1 MKCNEK
7 RYFVTPRRIVSWG
20 GDNMSFRDEF
30 IELAPKLFEK
40 ELAKSKAQEEAR
52 QLIDDFFTSLQT
64 ELEEV
69 LDVAKNNFEIR
80 ATGSGYKVIVRKLN
94 DSRLELNYKD
104 SEIKVKILPY
114 GYGYEDTL
122 YFHDSE
128 MKYYTSRLHK
138 PLSEELLTYYLE
150 QAFKEPLASTVK

>member
-1 MKCNEK
+1 
-7 RYFVTPRRIVSWG
+7 
-20 GDNMSFRDEF
+20 MSFRDEF

-80 ATGSGYKVIVRKLN
+80 ATGSSYKVIVRKLN

-114 GYGYEDTL
+114 GYGYDDTL

-128 MKYYTSRLHK
+128 MKYYTSRLQK